1 MSREFWTKAL
11 EEAERELDAA
21 TTRTMISAAARKV
34 MRARAEL
41 KRLEAEPADRPKRQA
56 TTRVRGHAPS

>member
-11 EEAERELDAA
+11 QETERELDAA
-21 TTRTMISAAARKV
+21 TTRTTINAAARKV

-56 TTRVRGHAPS
+56 TTRVRGRASS